1 MKTLGNQIDKT
12 ALLRRLQ
19 QLQPDSQRRWGKMSA
34 HQMVC
39 HLTDSFKA
47 SMGEKQVSSISNL
60 LSRTFVRWIALYA
73 PLRWPHGFPTRPE
86 MDQEQGGT
94 PPEDFNRDVDALVV
108 MIERFSNPDRDF
120 QWYRHP
126 AFGEMSERDWLRWGY
141 LHTDHHLRQFGL

>member
-1 MKTLGNQIDKT
+1 MKTLGNQIDKAT
-12 ALLRRLQ
+12 LLRRLQ
-19 QLQPDSQRRWGKMSA
+19 QLQPGSQRRWGKMSA

-47 SMGEKQVSSISNL
+47 SIGEKQVSSINNL
-60 LSRTFVRWIALYA
+60 LSRTFVRWVALYG

-86 MDQEQGGT
+86 MDQERGGT
-94 PPEDFNRDVDALVV
+94 PPDDFNRDVIALIV
-108 MIERFSNPDRDF
+108 MIERFSNPNRDF
-120 QWYRHP
+120 QWHRHP